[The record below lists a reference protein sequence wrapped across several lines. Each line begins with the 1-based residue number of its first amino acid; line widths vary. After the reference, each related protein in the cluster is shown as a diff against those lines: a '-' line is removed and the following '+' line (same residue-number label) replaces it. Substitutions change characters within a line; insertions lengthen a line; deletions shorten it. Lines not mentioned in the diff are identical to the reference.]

1 MPLPWLLQ
9 RGDPVPALILQARGG
24 STTLAAS
31 ELLEAWTVIAI
42 GPPEQVAAMLRQW
55 PSEAEAKLIAIASA
69 ADLPKEERPPY
80 LADFQGQS
88 ARRLGAWDGQRCLP
102 VALLVEPRGTAEF
115 ACTGADL
122 SHAVAQA
129 LAHHVR
135 LTG

>member
-1 MPLPWLLQ
+1 MPMPWLLQ
-9 RGDPVPALILQARGG
+9 RGDPVPALIVQAAGG
-24 STTLAAS
+24 STTLAAA

-42 GPPEQVAAMLRQW
+42 GPPEQLVAVLGQW
-55 PSEAEAKLIAIASA
+55 PSEAGAKLIAIGSA
-69 ADLPKEERPPY
+69 AHRPLDAHPPY

-88 ARRLGAWDGQRCLP
+88 ARRLGAWDGQVCLP
-102 VALLVEPRGTAEF
+102 VAVLVEPRGTVEF